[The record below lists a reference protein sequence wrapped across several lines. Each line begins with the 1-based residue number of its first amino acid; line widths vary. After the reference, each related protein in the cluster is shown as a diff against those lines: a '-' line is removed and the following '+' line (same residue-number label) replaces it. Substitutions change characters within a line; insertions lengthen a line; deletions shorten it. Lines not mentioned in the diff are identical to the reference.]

1 MAAPTKRD
9 WGQIH
14 AKAWRDPE
22 FRKLLERDPTKAVM
36 QYAKEAGKKFDKIV
50 KVARKPKGDPAK
62 LHKSP
67 VATTPP
73 ACC

>member
-1 MAAPTKRD
+1 MGAPTKKD

-22 FRKLLERDPTKAVM
+22 FRKLLETDPSKAVGA
-36 QYAKEAGKKFDKIV
+36 YAKETGKSFDRLMKI
-50 KVARKPKGDPAK
+50 APRPKGDPEK

>member
-1 MAAPTKRD
+1 MGAPTKKD

-14 AKAWRDPE
+14 AKAWRDPA
-22 FRKLLERDPTKAVM
+22 FRKLLEMDPTKAVKT
-36 QYAKEAGKKFDKIV
+36 YAKEAGKTFTKVV
-50 KVARKPKGDPAK
+50 KVAKKPKGDPEK

-67 VATTPP
+67 VAMTPP